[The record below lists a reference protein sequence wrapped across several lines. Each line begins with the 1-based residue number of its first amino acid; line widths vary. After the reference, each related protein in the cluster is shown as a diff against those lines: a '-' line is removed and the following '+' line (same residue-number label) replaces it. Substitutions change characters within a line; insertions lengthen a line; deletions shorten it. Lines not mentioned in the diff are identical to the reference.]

1 MNATEM
7 CGNMEWQ
14 RCCEVPFEL
23 ELMFDASSGSKAA
36 VGVFRYNHTSASFS
50 ECQKTYISVIF
61 ANTLL

>member
-14 RCCEVPFEL
+14 RYCEVPFEL

-36 VGVFRYNHTSASFS
+36 VGGISI
-50 ECQKTYISVIF
+50 QPYISFFQRV
-61 ANTLL
+61 